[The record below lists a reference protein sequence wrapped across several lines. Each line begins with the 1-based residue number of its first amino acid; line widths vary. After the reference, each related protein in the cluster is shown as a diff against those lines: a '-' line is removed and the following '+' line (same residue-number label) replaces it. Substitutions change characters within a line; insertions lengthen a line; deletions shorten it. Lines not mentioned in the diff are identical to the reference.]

1 MRKRTLK
8 DRLFCVFLSLFIV
21 LTSLPSSIFA
31 QVQNDTFNTNNQ
43 KDSNVIEEVDT
54 NDVYVDWEFE
64 NSEITSS
71 QEGILNI
78 EAKLNTDNIKDI
90 NAVSIEIILTNDE
103 AIALGILSEDGLKLN
118 EDAFKSEVE
127 NSENGLDSLGNNIL
141 PKMEEDKSVHLVI
154 GLDKEKPSLSYE
166 YKFNVPNSLTLPF
179 TIDVDEDDIIVN
191 AMGENN
197 GAIEDI
203 SAEKSTNNITITKN
217 EEQTKEIS
225 DDSTNKKTQSLNGK
239 DSLENKVIEESVTIN
254 SYLTNFSK
262 EIFWVDNKN
271 ESSIRPSTTSYLQP
285 TLKFSLDGVNYK
297 ELTAENMS
305 EIGLQTYP
313 KLSVDN
319 TGVGVYTIYAGNK
332 TLPSKVTYEDV
343 YGNKTS
349 YNVSWEITPKDIDGY
364 SVVNITDENNEQ
376 YPSVNELGWYYIL
389 QGDIRFTCVARMGEN
404 EHWEEVSKAILDNF
418 QLVIDIGN
426 GRLTQEYVLSEFK
439 NTYFTEN
446 PDSDS
451 MTLAIDNT
459 WKYNIDGSLITYY
472 IEEIPDS
479 LGSVDNKVYV
489 DGVFDDGDYLSVSYD
504 NSSSPNY
511 GSKIDKLYSEGTVIL
526 TLTGKKTYEATKVWL
541 DDGSAETKKNRP
553 SGIFQLWRYREGTSF
568 STASVVRNNDGTM
581 VEIELNN
588 SADEQTLV
596 FELNGS
602 HELPKYDS
610 EGYEYFYV
618 LREYLE
624 GDNIGNYEQVFGSVD
639 QSGNITDRV
648 DINGEVKDTNNTS
661 DRAGNNDFIYNGGVI
676 TNRIKGSITTQVT
689 KIWKASSFQSGFDN
703 VSVEFTL
710 QKRVKG
716 QEIWNNTSQTLVMSD
731 FYAEKLTDTKIKKM
745 SKYDNLGRE
754 LEYRWIE
761 SGVFVDGGENIYK
774 PNADGTGSFTL
785 HLDGRD
791 IDFIST
797 PTIDED
803 NPQNTIVTNTIA
815 NTIKYDVK
823 KEWLNAEGEKTEP
836 PKGAT
841 VSFNIYQML
850 NNEYTYKESI
860 ATFEMDGVVDDE
872 KTLVNKELGIYA
884 QEISPW
890 MVRVTPLSE
899 FNKQGMQFEYLLTES
914 KNTYIP
920 NMETVRTVE
929 GYESTVINAP
939 GAGNRILVAK
949 GWMDDSDIA
958 HRENV
963 TISVYNRKTNEK
975 INEVTLGN
983 GVWFKYVGIGNLD
996 EDDVYI
1002 LETKVGDTDIPLD
1015 TYFMD
1020 QGNTPNYDNPIP
1032 PDEYEGDGDSSY
1044 TSIQYQ
1050 TKYHKYDVKYTS
1062 EEIDGEK
1069 IYKAVNRRLGNVNLT
1084 VEKTWTDGD
1093 GSLHDEIQKE
1103 LKKIE
1108 NEYNV
1113 SLSLVLK
1120 LDFEDGDIPAYYKIS
1135 RNGVD
1140 KTDTVTI
1147 GNSNNKVAIED
1158 DKGKNVSSTQ
1168 KILWAD
1174 GEKGKCYFFNLP
1186 KYNRAGSVVSYKI
1199 SEVWVDKNGNEVAL
1213 STIKNKYPE
1222 LYDLYSQYSTSI
1234 VYGDYVVGD
1243 HFASDNQDINVTNSL
1258 TGTKTLT
1265 WEKVWKDEYA
1275 YESGNR
1281 MDLYLDIYQVTH
1293 EKDDNGNITEK
1304 TSLYI
1309 SNYRWI
1315 YSDIE
1320 GSDPVNQWKV
1330 LFNNVPKYD
1339 ELGYEII
1346 YYAVERTNIGF
1357 RKFDYEVGNYYV
1369 VDEEAG
1375 NQSIYLGTRDEVDSE
1390 YEDYVLDLSNVQDK
1404 PNVSD
1409 YANYALIEGG
1419 IFENTIYSDLT
1430 IQGQKI
1436 WSAVPFSYPNEDL
1449 PSVTFTLYQKL
1460 AGDSGEGTPV
1470 STITVK
1476 DWGDIYSNGS
1486 YLFQVLYLGENI
1498 INEDGSVSYGGS
1510 GEAKKIPKY
1519 NDKGQLYSY
1528 ELKETEIH
1536 WANGANPDKEDVF
1549 DDPIENTYLIDN
1561 IYNSEKG
1568 KISIKKFLELSMDEN
1583 GEPEAFPGV
1592 RFTLYRT
1599 YTKNDGTTSEKEEV
1613 SYKVWTSSEV
1623 ENAYN
1628 IKHMLGLNS
1637 DAGTQTDPLEKE
1649 IVFEDLDIYAP
1660 NGSKYV
1666 YSVEERKDY
1675 LGGFNIWVVNSDLAV
1690 ENISSIKNETY
1701 LGNVAH
1707 NLYPVNSVFNPAP
1720 MATFINAPDTNRD
1733 TVNITGTKV
1742 WNDYKDIFGFRPD
1755 DIELTLYK
1763 YANEQPGQGNSI
1775 PEEKVDESLYEITWI
1790 QKGEN
1795 NWTYEITGKVTSE
1808 LEKYAPNGMVW
1819 KYVVKE
1825 TLSSDS
1831 NYIVSPSDGN
1841 SYLGKV
1847 TENRRENDNIIMNNL
1862 SNNITT
1868 SIPYSKNWVDNDGNI
1883 IENDYLGFDL
1893 TVDFELQVSEM
1904 DSTDKTYKYAEE
1916 YFKDN
1921 LTEANYNAIFNGY
1934 QFNRS
1939 LTGRI
1944 NDITIWGVSKSYTN
1958 LPRIIVKKDAQNNEV
1973 TRLQYR
1979 IVETS
1984 IHYGSDSIS
1993 SPTTINVVERNDS
2006 SYTYE
2011 FVNGGMFTPAYWAK
2025 GRGTPTEEQTYND
2038 TSTTYNNNTTRVM
2051 YNRLETTSFD
2061 FTKIWEGDNNNI
2073 YSQRP
2078 KSSQSGYTWQASF
2091 IVQRKTSSSD
2101 WEDVEIYASNQTSK
2115 DMIVTI
2121 YGTNEDEYN
2130 SVTTTVSGLPKS
2142 DVNGNE
2148 YEYRVRELDSAYTLT
2163 DGHVKDEDIV
2173 GNGGDS
2179 TYNSTYATTYD
2190 SNTQVT
2196 NTLDSTKVY
2205 ALKNWN
2211 PSSRKTNVTLEVKYL
2226 ASNGTWKS
2234 FTTPAKVT
2242 LTGNPVSNPTKPY
2255 YEYEE
2260 WKAVWND
2267 LPLVVSGSKLDA
2279 DGHTQYKVFETV
2291 PSGYIQ
2297 ESMIESAIGNYTQF
2311 EFTNVESTSY
2321 SVEKVWY
2328 GVDSAKQG
2336 IVRVGLYRTIGEIGE
2351 DNSEPVMQSGTSNQM
2366 TVLLTKTNLKATFNS
2381 LPKYDEN
2388 GNEYIYYARELSI
2401 DGIGIENYD
2410 YRILN
2415 NDENGKTTI
2424 TNIGKKEISGKKI
2437 WLDSSNAYNTR
2448 PEDIQIN
2455 IFRSI
2460 DGKDK
2465 VKLDIEPIWIS
2476 KDGDEWQ
2483 YKFEGLLV
2491 TDDSGREYT
2500 YEVEEVVPDEY
2511 AVTYDG
2517 YNITNT
2523 LSDAINISVKK
2534 VWDDM
2539 DNYDKVRPK
2548 NIKVELYADNVKVDE
2563 ATLNGKG
2570 NIWEYVFENLPE
2582 YNSLNKRIIYT
2593 LKEVDIPDG
2602 YEVSYDGYTITN
2614 YRNVVVVNN
2623 EEKTFDDI
2631 DKADSAATSD
2641 MNNINLYMF
2650 GILFSLL
2657 VIFLAGSKLISNHR
2671 LKK

>member
-8 DRLFCVFLSLFIV
+8 DRLFCVFLSLLIL
-21 LTSLPSSIFA
+21 LTSLPLSVFA
-31 QVQNDTFNTNNQ
+31 QVQDDTFNTSEQEDFGLTEEINT
-43 KDSNVIEEVDT
+43 KDI
-54 NDVYVDWEFE
+54 YVKWEFE
-64 NSEITSS
+64 NSEITSL
-71 QEGILNI
+71 QQGVVNI
-78 EAKLNTDNIKDI
+78 EAKINDDNPKDI

-103 AIALGILSEDGLKLN
+103 AIALGILTADGLSIN
-118 EDAFKSEVE
+118 EDVFKNKEE
-127 NSENGLDSLGNNIL
+127 NSKNGIDDFDNSIV
-141 PKMEEDKSVHLVI
+141 PKIEEDKSVHLVI
-154 GLDKEKPSLSYE
+154 GLDKENPSLTYE
-166 YKFNVPNSLTLPF
+166 YKFNIPSSLTLPF
-179 TIDVDEDDIIVN
+179 SIDVDENDIVVN
-191 AMGENN
+191 AMGENS
-197 GAIEDI
+197 GTIEGI
-203 SAEKSTNNITITKN
+203 NVEKSTNKITITK
-217 EEQTKEIS
+217 EEQKENSNNDTKE
-225 DDSTNKKTQSLNGK
+225 NKSLK
-239 DSLENKVIEESVTIN
+239 ETESLESKSIEDSITIDN
-254 SYLTNFSK
+254 YLTDFSK
-262 EIFWVDNKN
+262 EIFWIDNKN

-297 ELTAENMS
+297 ELTQQNMN
-305 EIGLQTYP
+305 EIGLQSYP
-313 KLSVDN
+313 KLTVDS

-332 TLPSKVTYEDV
+332 TLPSKVTYENI

-349 YNVSWEITPKDIDGY
+349 YDVAWEITPKDIYGY
-364 SVVNITDENNEQ
+364 SVVNLTDENNDQ
-376 YPSVNELGWYYIL
+376 YPSVNNIGWYYIL
-389 QGDIRFTCVARMGEN
+389 QRNIRFTCVVRMGEN
-404 EHWEEVSKAILDNF
+404 KHWEEVSNALLNDF
-418 QLVIDIGN
+418 QLVVDIGN
-426 GRLTQEYVLSEFK
+426 GKFTQEYVLSELK
-439 NTYFTEN
+439 NTYFTEH

-451 MTLAIDNT
+451 MTLSIDYA

-479 LGSVDNKVYV
+479 SGIIDKKVYV
-489 DGVFDDGDYLSVSYD
+489 EGAFDKGDYLAVSYD

-511 GSKIDKLYSEGTVIL
+511 GSKTDKLYSEGNVIL

-541 DDGSAETKKNRP
+541 DDGSIEAKKNRP

-568 STASVVRNNDGTM
+568 STASVVRNNDGSM

-588 SADEQTLV
+588 NIDKQTLI

-602 HELPKYDS
+602 REFPKYDS

-624 GDNIGNYEQVFGSVD
+624 GDNAGNYEQVFGSVN
-639 QSGNITDRV
+639 QNGNIIDRV
-648 DINGEVKDTNNTS
+648 DINGEIKDTDNTS
-661 DRAGNNDFIYNGGVI
+661 DRAGNNNFIYDGGVI
-676 TNRIKGSITTQVT
+676 TNRIKGSVTTKVT
-689 KIWKASSFQSGFDN
+689 KIWEASSFQSGFDN

-716 QEIWNNTSQTLVMSD
+716 QETWSNTSETLIMDD
-731 FYAEKLTDTKIKKM
+731 FYAENLTDTKTKIV

-754 LEYRWIE
+754 LEYRWVE
-761 SGVFVDGGENIYK
+761 SGVFVNNGGNIYK

-785 HLDGRD
+785 NSDGRD

-797 PTIDED
+797 PSVDED

-815 NTIKYDVK
+815 NTIKYDVI
-823 KEWLNAEGEKTEP
+823 KEWLNEEGEKTEP
-836 PKGAT
+836 PIGVS

-850 NNEYTYKESI
+850 NNEYAYKDPI

-872 KTLVNKELGIYA
+872 KILVNKELGIYA

-890 MVRVTPLSE
+890 MVRVTPLRE
-899 FNKQGMQFEYLLTES
+899 FNEHGMQYEYVLMEA
-914 KNTYIP
+914 KNSYIP
-920 NMETVRTVE
+920 DMETIRTLE

-939 GAGNRILVAK
+939 GTGNRILVTK
-949 GWMDDSDIA
+949 GWIDDSDIA

-963 TISVYNRKTNEK
+963 TISVYNRQTNEK
-975 INEVTLGN
+975 INEVILGD

-996 EDDVYI
+996 EDEVYI
-1002 LETKVGDTDIPLD
+1002 LETKVGDSDIPLD

-1020 QGNTPNYDNPIP
+1020 QGGIPNYDNPIP
-1032 PDEYEGDGDSSY
+1032 PNEYEGEDDSNY

-1050 TKYHKYDVKYTS
+1050 TKYHRYDVKYTS
-1062 EEIDGEK
+1062 EEIGGEK

-1093 GSLHDEIQKE
+1093 GSLRDEIQKE
-1103 LKKIE
+1103 LKNIE
-1108 NEYNV
+1108 NESNV

-1120 LDFEDGDIPAYYKIS
+1120 LDFEEGDIPSYYEIS

-1147 GNSNNKVAIED
+1147 GNSDNKVVIED
-1158 DKGKNVSSTQ
+1158 DKGNNISSTQ
-1168 KILWAD
+1168 KILWSG
-1174 GEKGKCYFFNLP
+1174 GEKDNCYFFNLP
-1186 KYNRAGSVVSYKI
+1186 KYDRAGSVANYKI

-1222 LYDLYSQYSTSI
+1222 LYDLYGQYSTSI
-1234 VYGDYVVGD
+1234 TYGDYVVGN
-1243 HFASDNQDINVTNSL
+1243 HFASDTQDINVTNSL

-1265 WEKVWKDEYA
+1265 WEKLWKDEYA
-1275 YESGNR
+1275 YENGNR

-1293 EKDDNGNITEK
+1293 KKDSNGNITEK
-1304 TSLYI
+1304 TSLYV

-1339 ELGYEII
+1339 ELGYEIM
-1346 YYAVERTNIGF
+1346 YYAVERTNIDF
-1357 RKFDYEVGNYYV
+1357 RKFDYQVANYYV
-1369 VDEEAG
+1369 VDEGAG
-1375 NQSIYLGTRDEVDSE
+1375 SQPIYLGTRDEVDSV

-1404 PNVSD
+1404 PSISD

-1419 IFENTIYSDLT
+1419 IFENAIYSDLT

-1436 WSAVPFSYPNEDL
+1436 WSAVPSSYPKEDL
-1449 PSVTFTLYQKL
+1449 PSITFTLYQKA
-1460 AGDSGEGTPV
+1460 AGESGEGKAV

-1476 DWGDIYSNGS
+1476 DWVEIYSNGS

-1498 INEDGSVSYGGS
+1498 INEDGSVSFGGT

-1536 WANGANPDKEDVF
+1536 WADGANPDKEDVF
-1549 DDPIENTYLIDN
+1549 DDPIENTYLIEN

-1628 IKHMLGLNS
+1628 LKHMLGLNS
-1637 DAGTQTDPLEKE
+1637 DAGTETDPLEKE

-1675 LGGFNIWVVNSDLAV
+1675 LGGFNTWVVNSDLSV
-1690 ENISSIKNETY
+1690 ENIASIKNDAY
-1701 LGNVAH
+1701 SGNVAE
-1707 NLYPVNSVFNPAP
+1707 NLYPVNSMINPAP
-1720 MATFINAPDTNRD
+1720 MVTFINAPDTNRE
-1733 TVNITGTKV
+1733 TVSITGTKV

-1755 DIELTLYK
+1755 DIDLTLYK

-1775 PEEKVDESLYEITWI
+1775 PQEKVDESLYEITWT
-1790 QKGEN
+1790 QKSES
-1795 NWTYEITGKVTSE
+1795 NWTYEIRGKVTGE

-1831 NYIVSPSDGN
+1831 NYIVSPSDGS

-1868 SIPYSKNWVDNDGNI
+1868 SIPYSKSWVDNDGNI

-1893 TVDFELQVSEM
+1893 TVDFELQVSEI
-1904 DSTDKTYKYAEE
+1904 DSTDKTYKSAEE

-1934 QFNRS
+1934 QFDRS

-1944 NDITIWGVSKSYTN
+1944 NDLTIWGVNKSYAN
-1958 LPRIIVKKDAQNNEV
+1958 LPRIIVKKDAQNNKV

-1979 IVETS
+1979 VIETS

-1993 SPTTINVVERNDS
+1993 IPTTINVIERNDS

-2011 FVNGGMFTPAYWAK
+2011 FVNGGMFTPAYWAN
-2025 GRGTPTEEQTYND
+2025 GRGTPAGDQTYNN
-2038 TSTTYNNNTTRVM
+2038 TSTTYNNNTTRTM
-2051 YNRLETTSFD
+2051 YNRLETTSFN

-2078 KSSQSGYTWQASF
+2078 KTSQGGYTWQASF
-2091 IVQRKTSSSD
+2091 IVQRKTVSSD
-2101 WEDVEIYASNQTSK
+2101 WENVEIYANNQTSK
-2115 DMIVTI
+2115 DMVITI
-2121 YGTNEDEYN
+2121 YGTDKQEDN
-2130 SVTTTVSGLPKS
+2130 RITTTVSGLPKS

-2148 YEYRVRELDSAYTLT
+2148 YEYRVRELDSDYTLT
-2163 DGHVKDEDIV
+2163 AGHVKDEDIV
-2173 GNGGDS
+2173 GNGGDN
-2179 TYNSTYATTYD
+2179 TYNSTYTTTYD
-2190 SNTQVT
+2190 SNTQIT
-2196 NTLDSTKVY
+2196 NTLSSTKAY
-2205 ALKNWN
+2205 ALKKWN

-2234 FTTPAKVT
+2234 FATPAKVT
-2242 LTGNPVSNPTKPY
+2242 LTGSSVSSPAKPY

-2297 ESMIESAIGNYTQF
+2297 ESTRESSIGNYTQF

-2328 GVDSAKQG
+2328 GVDAAKQG
-2336 IVRVGLYRTIGEIGE
+2336 IVRVGLYRTIGEIG
-2351 DNSEPVMQSGTSNQM
+2351 DSISEPVMQSGTTNQM
-2366 TVLLTKTNLKATFNS
+2366 TILLTKTNLKATFNS
-2381 LPKYDEN
+2381 LPKYDEK

-2437 WLDSSNAYNTR
+2437 WFDSSNAYDTR

-2455 IFRSI
+2455 LFRSI

-2465 VKLDIEPIWIS
+2465 VKLDIKPIWIS
-2476 KDGDEWQ
+2476 KDGDEWE

-2511 AVTYDG
+2511 TVTYDG

-2523 LSDAINISVKK
+2523 LNDTINIPVKK
-2534 VWDDM
+2534 VWDDK

-2563 ATLNGKG
+2563 TTLKGKG
-2570 NIWEYVFENLPE
+2570 NTWEYVFENLPE
-2582 YNSLNKRIIYT
+2582 YNSLNKRIVYT
-2593 LKEVDIPDG
+2593 LKEVDVPDG
-2602 YEVSYDGYTITN
+2602 YEVSYEGYTITN
-2614 YRNVVVVNN
+2614 YRNVVI
-2623 EEKTFDDI
+2623 TDDTN
-2631 DKADSAATSD
+2631 DNGADTSD
-2641 MNNINLYMF
+2641 RNNMGRYIGLGVISIV
-2650 GILFSLL
+2650 GIIIITLF
-2657 VIFLAGSKLISNHR
+2657 IKKRKIS
-2671 LKK
+2671 